1 MIVLVGIEILI
12 IDVLWHCLAINI
24 SWSPLILNNVLYML
38 LYMYGLVLL
47 YTSSFDVWN
56 GTSLCFFMLL
66 YQNILLYISS
76 FDVNR
81 ILWGA

>member
-1 MIVLVGIEILI
+1 
-12 IDVLWHCLAINI
+12 
-24 SWSPLILNNVLYML
+24 ML
-38 LYMYGLVLL
+38 LYMYGMVLL

-66 YQNILLYISS
+66 YQNILLYVSS

-81 ILWGA
+81 ILWGAYAISPYIKKSILHTLFKLQEHIT